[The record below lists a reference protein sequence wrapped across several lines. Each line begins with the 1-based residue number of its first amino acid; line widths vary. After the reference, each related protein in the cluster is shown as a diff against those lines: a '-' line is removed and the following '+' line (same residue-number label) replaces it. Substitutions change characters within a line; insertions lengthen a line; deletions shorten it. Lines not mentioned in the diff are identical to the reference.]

1 MLINQTAEKLRS
13 MKLHAMAAEYIRQ
26 AESPNM
32 DALSHDERFGMLT
45 DAEWTARYNNRVRQL
60 TLDAKLRVSSA
71 CFSDLDYR
79 PSRKL
84 DRAYV
89 ARLSDFAWVR
99 ETKNM
104 IITGCTGT
112 GKTWLACAFGV
123 EACRKGLRVAYYRV
137 NRLLNNLAAA
147 SGSSELVKL
156 LARLKKTDLLIL
168 DDWGLTTLNPLDGR
182 LLLEVFE
189 DRFAE
194 HSTIIAAQLPVSSW
208 HGLFEDSTTADAALD
223 RVVHNSYRF
232 ELQGP
237 SLRRPDTDGDSDAFH
252 LSKNEVTKEP
262 V

>member
-1 MLINQTAEKLRS
+1 MRLT
-13 MKLHAMAAEYIRQ
+13 AMAVEYIRQ
-26 AESPNM
+26 AESPDM
-32 DALSHDERFGMLT
+32 DALSFDERIGMMA
-45 DAEWTARYNNRVRQL
+45 DAEWTARNNNRIRQL
-60 TLDAKLRVSSA
+60 TQDAKLRVSSA
-71 CFSDLDYR
+71 CFAGLDYR

-89 ARLSDFAWVR
+89 ARLSDFIWVR
-99 ETKNM
+99 EAKNM

-137 NRLLNNLAAA
+137 NRLLNNLAST
-147 SGSSELVKL
+147 SGPPELTKL
-156 LARLKKTDLLIL
+156 LTRLKKTDLLIL
-168 DDWGLTTLNPLDGR
+168 DDWGLTTLNPLEGR

-189 DRFAE
+189 DRFGE
-194 HSTIIAAQLPVSSW
+194 HSTIISAQLPVSSW

-237 SLRRPDTDGDSDAFH
+237 SLRRQEPDNDAVAHTSKTDAE
-252 LSKNEVTKEP
+252 SKT
-262 V
+262 